1 MNQLIEKLLKH
12 LDIEE
17 LVQDILAKLVIKD
30 LDMYFVVDQQP
41 DVPDYDF
48 LGMAYSLKAAKGLLK
63 EREDNGHIYHGKIL
77 RFDMGKLVTLVEK
90 FGGTEEV

>member
-17 LVQDILAKLVIKD
+17 LVQDIMSKLVLKD
-30 LDMYFVVDQQP
+30 FDMYFVVDQQP
-41 DVPDYDF
+41 DVEDYDF
-48 LGMAYSLKAAKGLLK
+48 LGMAYSLKAARGLLE
-63 EREDNGHIYHGKIL
+63 ERESNGHIYEGKIF